1 MGGRASNVST
11 APSRRRAVITVPSQR
26 PLLGVLNGRLVIE
39 KIPPEEQQVLLQFQA
54 ERRVE
59 VVTTRFPLYKIAF
72 PAAA

>member
-1 MGGRASNVST
+1 MYR
-11 APSRRRAVITVPSQR
+11 PRRRAVAPSTPYHLR
-26 PLLGVLNGRLVIE
+26 DRCSGVLNGRLVIE

-59 VVTTRFPLYKIAF
+59 VVTTRFPLYKITF